1 MRHAALSGLDCRVPR
16 EAPAVERPPANRVNV
31 FEIAQPMA
39 TILIV
44 DSPRSGPDALM
55 DSLGR
60 FGHRVLQASSG
71 EMALRIARAESP
83 DLVLTDERLP
93 DMDGCQLIMR
103 LRAEPGTARR
113 QVVFQVHSGDAQ
125 GREQARACGADHVIT
140 RPDGPDA
147 LVRAIDEALA
157 SRSPAPLPVPGADG
171 ALRPLVGRLRHKVTE
186 LETLTS
192 RMSERMEETQRQL
205 DAARA
210 ALEQE
215 VKKRIWA
222 ERELTQA
229 NMLLRDRAVR
239 DPLTGLHNRGYLE
252 ESLAREES
260 RARRTGQPLG
270 VMMIDIDH
278 FKQCNDT
285 FGHAAGDA
293 VLRAV
298 SHYVL
303 SLTRGEDIFC
313 RYGGEE
319 FVLVMVNSSARGVWE
334 RAETLCSGVRALRV
348 EHEGRVIGPI
358 TLSIGIG
365 MIPDHAEKGQAAML
379 VADAA
384 LYRAKQE
391 GRDRVVMGSKA

>member
-1 MRHAALSGLDCRVPR
+1 
-16 EAPAVERPPANRVNV
+16 
-31 FEIAQPMA
+31 MA

-44 DSPRSGPDALM
+44 DSPRSDPGSLL

-83 DLVLTDERLP
+83 DVVLTDSLLP
-93 DMDGCQLIMR
+93 DMDGCQLVER
-103 LRAEPGTARR
+103 LRAEPGRAQR
-113 QVVFQVHSGDAQ
+113 QVVFQIRHGDAHA
-125 GREQARACGADHVIT
+125 REQARACGADHVIT
-140 RPDGPDA
+140 RPDAPDA
-147 LVRAIDEALA
+147 IIQAIDAALSARSEA
-157 SRSPAPLPVPGADG
+157 SRPLAAPRPGG
-171 ALRPLVGRLRHKVTE
+171 GPLRQLVARLRHKVTE
-186 LETLTS
+186 LETLTT

-252 ESLAREES
+252 ESLVREES
-260 RARRTGQPLG
+260 RARRAGQPLG

-298 SHYVL
+298 SRYVL

-334 RAETLCSGVRALRV
+334 RAEALCSGVRELRV
-348 EHEGRVIGPI
+348 EHEGNAIGPV

-365 MIPDHAEKGQAAML
+365 MIPDHAEKGHAALL

-391 GRDRVVMGSKA
+391 GRDRVVMGSKPED

>member
-1 MRHAALSGLDCRVPR
+1 
-16 EAPAVERPPANRVNV
+16 
-31 FEIAQPMA
+31 MA

-44 DSPRSGPDALM
+44 DSQHADRQPLV

-60 FGHRVLQASSG
+60 DGHRVLEASSG
-71 EMALRIARAESP
+71 EMALEIARAEKP
-83 DLVLTDERLP
+83 DLVLTEALLP
-93 DMDGCQLIMR
+93 DMVGCQLVAR
-103 LRAEPGTARR
+103 LRTGPGEATRAS
-113 QVVFQVHSGDAQ
+113 HTEIPEA
-125 GREQARACGADHVIT
+125 REQAHS
-140 RPDGPDA
+140 DGHDVVVSRTAPGA
-147 LVRAIDEALA
+147 LVRVIDAALSALPFRARAAA
-157 SRSPAPLPVPGADG
+157 SQPATAADG
-171 ALRPLVGRLRHKVTE
+171 GPPQPLVSRLRHKVTD
-186 LETLTS
+186 LENLTTQ
-192 RMSERMEETQRQL
+192 MSERMEETLLQL

-229 NMLLRDRAVR
+229 NLLLRDRAVR

-252 ESLAREES
+252 ESLLREES
-260 RARRTGQPLG
+260 RARRSGQPLG

-285 FGHAAGDA
+285 FGHAAGDV

-298 SHYVL
+298 SHYIQ

-319 FVLVMVNSSARGVWE
+319 FVLVMVNTSARGVWE
-334 RAETLCSGVRALRV
+334 RAEMLRSGVRALRI
-348 EHEGRVIGPI
+348 EHDGRMIGPI

-365 MIPDHAEKGQAAML
+365 MIPDHAEKSRDALL

-384 LYRAKQE
+384 LYRAKEE
-391 GRDRVVMGSKA
+391 GRDRVVMGSSVEV

>member
-1 MRHAALSGLDCRVPR
+1 
-16 EAPAVERPPANRVNV
+16 
-31 FEIAQPMA
+31 MA

-44 DSPRSGPDALM
+44 DSPRSDPRPLM

-71 EMALRIARAESP
+71 EMALRIARTESP
-83 DLVLTDERLP
+83 DIVLTEDRLP
-93 DMDGCQLIMR
+93 DMDGCQLVMR
-103 LRAEPGTARR
+103 LRAEAGTARGR
-113 QVVFQVHSGDAQ
+113 VVFQVQGGDLRAT
-125 GREQARACGADHVIT
+125 EQARACGADHVIT
-140 RPDGPDA
+140 RPNAPDA
-147 LVRAIDEALA
+147 LVKVIDKALSERRTFPEPRGAEAGG
-157 SRSPAPLPVPGADG
+157 P
-171 ALRPLVGRLRHKVTE
+171 LRPLLGRLRHKVTE
-186 LETLTS
+186 LEALTS

-205 DAARA
+205 DVARA

-229 NMLLRDRAVR
+229 NLLLRDRAVR

-252 ESLAREES
+252 ESLLREES

-298 SHYVL
+298 SQYVL

-319 FVLVMVNSSARGVWE
+319 FVLVMVNSTARGVWE

-348 EHEGRVIGPI
+348 EHEGRIIGPI

-365 MIPDHAEKGQAAML
+365 MIPDHAEKGHAALL

-384 LYRAKQE
+384 LYRAKEE
-391 GRDRVVMGSKA
+391 GRDRVVMGSKAEA

>member
-1 MRHAALSGLDCRVPR
+1 
-16 EAPAVERPPANRVNV
+16 
-31 FEIAQPMA
+31 
-39 TILIV
+39 
-44 DSPRSGPDALM
+44 
-55 DSLGR
+55 
-60 FGHRVLQASSG
+60 
-71 EMALRIARAESP
+71 
-83 DLVLTDERLP
+83 
-93 DMDGCQLIMR
+93 
-103 LRAEPGTARR
+103 
-113 QVVFQVHSGDAQ
+113 
-125 GREQARACGADHVIT
+125 
-140 RPDGPDA
+140 
-147 LVRAIDEALA
+147 
-157 SRSPAPLPVPGADG
+157 
-171 ALRPLVGRLRHKVTE
+171 VGRLRHKVTE

-293 VLRAV
+293 VLRTV

-348 EHEGRVIGPI
+348 EHEGRIIGPI

>member
-1 MRHAALSGLDCRVPR
+1 
-16 EAPAVERPPANRVNV
+16 
-31 FEIAQPMA
+31 MA

-44 DSPRSGPDALM
+44 DSPRSDPRPLM

-83 DLVLTDERLP
+83 DVVLTDERLA
-93 DMDGCQLIMR
+93 DMDGCQLVMR
-103 LRAEPGTARR
+103 LRAEPGTAPR
-113 QVVFQVHSGDAQ
+113 QVVFQVQPGDAQ
-125 GREQARACGADHVIT
+125 AGAQARACGADHVIA

-147 LVRAIDEALA
+147 LVRVIDEALSA
-157 SRSPAPLPVPGADG
+157 RSPAPQPPGPEAAG
-171 ALRPLVGRLRHKVTE
+171 PLRPLLGRLRHKVAE
-186 LETLTS
+186 LEALTS
-192 RMSERMEETQRQL
+192 RMSERMEDTQRQL

-222 ERELTQA
+222 EKELTQA
-229 NMLLRDRAVR
+229 NLQLRDRAVR

-252 ESLAREES
+252 ESLVREES
-260 RARRTGQPLG
+260 RARRAGQPLG

-334 RAETLCSGVRALRV
+334 RAETLCSGVRGLRV

-365 MIPDHAEKGQAAML
+365 MIPDHAEKGHAAL
-379 VADAA
+379 RVADAA

-391 GRDRVVMGSKA
+391 GRDRVVMGSRTGD

>member
-192 RMSERMEETQRQL
+192 RMSERME
-205 DAARA
+205 
-210 ALEQE
+210 
-215 VKKRIWA
+215 
-222 ERELTQA
+222 
-229 NMLLRDRAVR
+229 
-239 DPLTGLHNRGYLE
+239 
-252 ESLAREES
+252 
-260 RARRTGQPLG
+260 
-270 VMMIDIDH
+270 
-278 FKQCNDT
+278 
-285 FGHAAGDA
+285 
-293 VLRAV
+293 
-298 SHYVL
+298 
-303 SLTRGEDIFC
+303 
-313 RYGGEE
+313 
-319 FVLVMVNSSARGVWE
+319 
-334 RAETLCSGVRALRV
+334 
-348 EHEGRVIGPI
+348 
-358 TLSIGIG
+358 
-365 MIPDHAEKGQAAML
+365 
-379 VADAA
+379 
-384 LYRAKQE
+384 
-391 GRDRVVMGSKA
+391 

>member
-1 MRHAALSGLDCRVPR
+1 
-16 EAPAVERPPANRVNV
+16 
-31 FEIAQPMA
+31 MA

-44 DSPRSGPDALM
+44 DSPRSDPGPLM

-83 DLVLTDERLP
+83 DVVVADERLP
-93 DMDGCQLIMR
+93 DMDGCQLVMR
-103 LRAEPGTARR
+103 LRAEPGAGPRR
-113 QVVFQVHSGDAQ
+113 VVLQVRPGDAEA
-125 GREQARACGADHVIT
+125 REQARACGVDHVVT
-140 RPDGPDA
+140 RPAAPDSPDA
-147 LVRAIDEALA
+147 VVKVIDEALA
-157 SRSPAPLPVPGADG
+157 TRPARLRPPLVPEAGAPP
-171 ALRPLVGRLRHKVTE
+171 RPLVGRLRHKVAE
-186 LETLTS
+186 LEALTS
-192 RMSERMEETQRQL
+192 RMSERMDEMRQQL
-205 DAARA
+205 AAARG

-222 ERELTQA
+222 EKELTQA
-229 NMLLRDRAVR
+229 NLLLRDRAVR

-252 ESLAREES
+252 ESLVREES

-298 SHYVL
+298 SQYVL

-319 FVLVMVNSSARGVWE
+319 FVLVMVNSSARGISE
-334 RAETLCSGVRALRV
+334 RAETLCSGVRQLRV

-358 TLSIGIG
+358 TLSIGIAK
-365 MIPDHAEKGQAAML
+365 IPDHAPKGQAALL

-391 GRDRVVMGSKA
+391 GRNRVVMGGRAKA